1 MNENESQEQRDQDE
15 LQREIIELRHAIEAL
30 SRQKFFKMHSSWGRF
45 IMTSLVRGLFVGLG
59 SVIGATLL
67 LYFVIQ
73 FLSNI
78 DFIPIIG
85 EWAKEIVNIINGNGS
100 RNRF

>member
-1 MNENESQEQRDQDE
+1 MDEEKLAQELAELKEAIAKLNDQR
-15 LQREIIELRHAIEAL
+15 
-30 SRQKFFKMHSSWGRF
+30 FFKMYSNWTNV
-45 IMTSLVRGLFVGLG
+45 IVTSLVRGLFVGLG

-78 DFIPIIG
+78 DFIPIVG
-85 EWAKEIVNIINGNGS
+85 EWAKRIVEIINGSQGG
-100 RNRF
+100 RF

>member
-1 MNENESQEQRDQDE
+1 MNEDE
-15 LQREIIELRHAIEAL
+15 IAREIRELRKAIDKL
-30 SRQKFFKMHSSWGRF
+30 NDQKFMRMHSSWMRF
-45 IMTSLVRGLFVGLG
+45 IWTSIVRGLFVGLG

-78 DFIPIIG
+78 DFIPIVG
-85 EWAKEIVNIINGNGS
+85 EWAREIVDIINGNPV
-100 RNRF
+100 RNFY

>member
-1 MNENESQEQRDQDE
+1 MDENEIAN
-15 LQREIIELRHAIEAL
+15 EIRELRKAIDTL
-30 SRQKFFKMHSSWGRF
+30 NNQKFMRMHSSWMRF
-45 IMTSLVRGLFVGLG
+45 IWTSLVRGLFVGLG

-78 DFIPIIG
+78 DFIPIVG
-85 EWAKEIVNIINGNGS
+85 SWAKEIVEIINGNGPL
-100 RNRF
+100 NRF